1 MIQSIHIIDAGKFKL
16 DGGAMFG
23 VVPKSMWCKM
33 NPPDD
38 NNMCT
43 WGLSC
48 LLIRTQDR
56 NILVDTGMG
65 TKQDE
70 RFRSHF
76 SPHGDGSIEK
86 SLTKLGLTVSDITD
100 VFLTHLHFDHCGG
113 AVERTKEGV
122 LQPAFP
128 NAVYWTN
135 EKHWNW
141 AMQPNDREKASF
153 LKENFVP
160 LLEHNKLKYIDFSQD
175 VIDWI
180 EGIKI
185 HFFYGHTEA
194 LMGLEFEYVGRTY
207 WYTADLI
214 PSSYHIS
221 LPFVM
226 AYDVRPLLTL
236 KEKEFVLNELVVKKG
251 ILILEH
257 DPLQDACTVKV
268 NESKRIVLDEYVR
281 IG

>member
-1 MIQSIHIIDAGKFKL
+1 MIQTIHIIDAGKFKL

-23 VVPKSMWCKM
+23 VVPKSMWGKM
-33 NPPDD
+33 NPPDE

-86 SLTKLGLTVSDITD
+86 SLTKLGLNVSDITD

-113 AVERTKEGV
+113 AVERTMDGI

-135 EKHWNW
+135 ERHWNW
-141 AMQPNDREKASF
+141 AIQPNDREKASF

-160 LLEHNKLKYIDFSQD
+160 LLEHNKLNI
-175 VIDWI
+175 
-180 EGIKI
+180 
-185 HFFYGHTEA
+185 
-194 LMGLEFEYVGRTY
+194 
-207 WYTADLI
+207 
-214 PSSYHIS
+214 
-221 LPFVM
+221 
-226 AYDVRPLLTL
+226 LTR
-236 KEKEFVLNELVVKKG
+236 VKK
-251 ILILEH
+251 
-257 DPLQDACTVKV
+257 K
-268 NESKRIVLDEYVR
+268 S